1 MRDFEDTMPSQ
12 PMPLRPPRT
21 GRHVPRP
28 RGLGLFIAAWCA
40 AFAAFFAMVFA

>member
-12 PMPLRPPRT
+12 PMPLRRT

-40 AFAAFFAMVFA
+40 AFAVFFAMVLA